1 MQDQAQPSP
10 ELLRLLFVC
19 AGPKDA
25 TCMNLEEELHEITT
39 WLNSGP
45 FGDRIAIESVFA
57 AKPNDLRLAL
67 LNHTPHILHFSGHGT
82 DSGIV
87 LENDSGTS
95 YVFEF
100 QQLSQLLS
108 AFHDNLHMVVLN
120 ACNSSHR
127 ADMLLQSVDCVIGMN
142 HKIIDRSAIAFAS
155 ALYLAV
161 GFDST
166 IRQCFISGRSALKD
180 ADIPQSH
187 FPMLLSKDGFD
198 PSRIRPSSWV
208 TRQTVEVTPDRK
220 PAAALAAQNT
230 TGALQLEITLFSANT
245 NKARSWQYACNQTD
259 EFFESIDE
267 PRERLTA
274 ELMWQ
279 HLAAETNGSAKGFRG
294 TRMPPP
300 DLFLILRDNFILN
313 LYSKRTLEDIIC
325 QVCQAATEANVYIVC
340 NPEVPFNVLY
350 QEKEEYQIK
359 LHRWFQALVNCGVT
373 DVIEIPK
380 SQKPSRTK
388 ELETLRKCA
397 NESQN
402 RRRRLRKLVSAE
414 DWAVELRP
422 QAVSLKRFL
431 DHFCEENLGLINGT
445 NLAVF
450 YDLKPRSLSELLNQ
464 SQSRNS
470 SGNWFIAVYTG
481 SKIDM
486 TDLNG
491 LWTSASSEKAPDSF
505 DEVFQFNGMF
515 EWLYAICR
523 LHLAAQLARLT
534 SSNVAGKAMF

>member
-1 MQDQAQPSP
+1 MQDQAQPLP

-25 TCMNLEEELHEITT
+25 TCLSLEEEIHQITT
-39 WLNSGP
+39 WLKSGP
-45 FGDRIAIESVFA
+45 FGDRIAIESVFG
-57 AKPNDLRLAL
+57 AKQNDLRLAL
-67 LNHTPHILHFSGHGT
+67 LTHKPHILHFSGHGT

-100 QQLSQLLS
+100 QQLAQLLT

-127 ADMLLQSVDCVIGMN
+127 ADTLLQSVDCVIGMN
-142 HKIIDRSAIAFAS
+142 HKIIDRSAIAFAA
-155 ALYLAV
+155 ALYVAV
-161 GFDST
+161 GFDRT
-166 IRQCFISGRSALKD
+166 IRECFISGKSALKD

-198 PSRIRPSSWV
+198 PSRIRPSIWI
-208 TRQTVEVTPDRK
+208 TPRPVEVEPDGK
-220 PAAALAAQNT
+220 AAAAPAVQNT
-230 TGALQLEITLFSANT
+230 AGAIQLEITLLPAST
-245 NKARSWQYACNQTD
+245 NKARRWQYACNQ
-259 EFFESIDE
+259 EGEVFESIDE

-279 HLAAETNGSAKGFRG
+279 HLAAETNGLAKGFRG

-300 DLFLILRDNFILN
+300 DVFLIVRDNLILN
-313 LYSKRTLEDIIC
+313 LYPERTLEKIIC
-325 QVCQAATEANVYIVC
+325 LVCQAATGTNVYIVC
-340 NPEVPFNVLY
+340 DPEVPFNVLY
-350 QEKEEYQIK
+350 QEKEEHQTR
-359 LHRWFQALVNCGVT
+359 LHRWFQTLISCGIT

-380 SQKPSRTK
+380 NQKSGRATEPAM
-388 ELETLRKCA
+388 LRKYA
-397 NESQN
+397 NDSEN

-431 DHFCEENLGLINGT
+431 DHFCEENLGLVNGK

-464 SQSRNS
+464 SQGRIST
-470 SGNWFIAVYTG
+470 GNWFIGAYTG
-481 SKIDM
+481 SKIDL
-486 TDLNG
+486 TDLNRI
-491 LWTSASSEKAPDSF
+491 WASANKKAPDSF
-505 DEVFQFNGMF
+505 DTVFEFNGMF

-523 LHLAAQLARLT
+523 LHLAAELARFT